1 MSILNKLK
9 DILHIE
15 HHPSFTTR
23 IVKMENDEYLVQ
35 IWDTDPLPLFY
46 HHYWQNTAVRFDRY
60 KEIRSS
66 SLEIV
71 LEEKKKLDELI
82 KNKIN
87 GGKVKE
93 VISG

>member
-23 IVKMENDEYLVQ
+23 IVKMENNEYLVQ

-46 HHYWQNTAVRFDRY
+46 HHYWQNRAWRFDY
-60 KEIRSS
+60 KEIRTC
-66 SLEIV
+66 SLELA
-71 LEEKKKLDELI
+71 LEEKKKLDEHI
-82 KNKIN
+82 KNEVNGCKI
-87 GGKVKE
+87 KE
-93 VISG
+93 VVEG

>member
-15 HHPSFTTR
+15 HHPDFTTR

-46 HHYWQNTAVRFDRY
+46 HHYWQNNAWRFNQ
-60 KEIRSS
+60 KEIRTC
-66 SLEIV
+66 SLE
-71 LEEKKKLDELI
+71 LAFEEKKKLDELI
-82 KNKIN
+82 KNKVY
-87 GGKVKE
+87 GGKIKE
-93 VISG
+93 VVEG

>member
-9 DILHIE
+9 DVLHIE

-35 IWDTDPLPLFY
+35 IWDTEPMNFI
-46 HHYWQNTAVRFDRY
+46 HYWQNNAWRFNSY

-66 SLEIV
+66 SLEIAM
-71 LEEKKKLDELI
+71 EEKKKLDELI
-82 KNKIN
+82 KNKVN
-87 GGKVKE
+87 GRKIKE
-93 VISG
+93 VVGG

>member
-1 MSILNKLK
+1 MNILNKLK

-23 IVKMENDEYLVQ
+23 IVKMESDEYLVQ
-35 IWDTDPLPLFY
+35 IWDTEPLNFI
-46 HHYWQNTAVRFDRY
+46 HFWQNNAWRFNQ

-66 SLEIV
+66 SLEIA

-82 KNKIN
+82 KNKVN
-87 GGKVKE
+87 GGKIKE
-93 VISG
+93 VVEG

>member
-35 IWDTDPLPLFY
+35 IWDTEPMNFI
-46 HHYWQNTAVRFDRY
+46 HYWHNTAWRFNCY
-60 KEIRSS
+60 KEIRSV
-66 SLEIV
+66 SLEIA

-82 KNKIN
+82 KNKVN
-87 GGKVKE
+87 GGKIKE
-93 VISG
+93 VVVG

>member
-15 HHPSFTTR
+15 HHPAFTTR
-23 IVKMENDEYLVQ
+23 VVKMESDEYLVQ

-46 HHYWQNTAVRFDRY
+46 HHYWQNNAWRFDK
-60 KEIRSS
+60 KEIRTV
-66 SLEIV
+66 SLEFA

-82 KNKIN
+82 MKKVNGCKI
-87 GGKVKE
+87 KE
-93 VISG
+93 VVGV